1 MMMMD
6 VMMMVMVTLSIK
18 NRLVISIYDDD
29 DGDDIHPSIVP
40 SITLIDQYIYAF
52 LTFSYSR

>member
-1 MMMMD
+1 MMI
-6 VMMMVMVTLSIK
+6 VTLSIK
-18 NRLVISIYDDD
+18 NKLLISIDYDDD
-29 DGDDIHPSIVP
+29 GGDDIHPSIVP